1 MYTSDEF
8 DRQDY
13 QQDYRQRHLGKGW
26 AFPLR
31 SSVQGGIQLSAEA
44 QKVRESIWVI
54 LRTGLGE
61 RVYRP
66 NFGSRLSELTFAPL
80 NNTTLLLIRIHVQ
93 EALEAWEP
101 RIILEE
107 VQTDPDPVRGRVDI
121 IIQYRLKS
129 SYDPFSLVYPFYLAS
144 VAE

>member
-1 MYTSDEF
+1 MGDAVYTSDRF
-8 DRQDY
+8 DRQD
-13 QQDYRQRHLGKGW
+13 QRHLGKGW

-31 SSVQGGIQLSAEA
+31 PSVQGGVQLSAEA
-44 QKVRESIWVI
+44 QKVRESIWII

-66 NFGSRLSELTFAPL
+66 NFGSRLSELAFAPL
-80 NNTTLLLIRIHVQ
+80 NNTTLLLIRVHVQ

-107 VQTDPDPVRGRVDI
+107 VRTDPDPVRGRVDI

-129 SYDPFSLVYPFYLAS
+129 SYDPFSFVYPFYLAS
-144 VAE
+144 AAE